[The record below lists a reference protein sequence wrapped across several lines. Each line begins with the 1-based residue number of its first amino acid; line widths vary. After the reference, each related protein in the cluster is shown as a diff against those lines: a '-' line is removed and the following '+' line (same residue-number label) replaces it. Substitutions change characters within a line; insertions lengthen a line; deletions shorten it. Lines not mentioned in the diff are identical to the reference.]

1 MLIAEWILIGALRSP
16 ACRRE
21 RNWSLC
27 HRRLGK
33 VTAGDETRLFLKVGF
48 GNPPR
53 TNWWASKLLPSF
65 TYQNLIRAAG
75 RCPAAQTAAG
85 PKRRASTRASGSSIA
100 AELTVVRRAPFPPC
114 ILAPEDSARP
124 HSRRAFLGQ
133 ARLRPHR
140 DGGRRGSRRGYRATG
155 LWGHPNKNPGTQRS
169 TSEPRRRRDS
179 GKPAGESIRGEG

>member
-1 MLIAEWILIGALRSP
+1 MKKDKLPAVLLAIIFFFSGTYILQDTVVRPGAYAEEWILIGALRSP

-75 RCPAAQTAAG
+75 RCPAAQAAAG
-85 PKRRASTRASGSSIA
+85 PERRQ
-100 AELTVVRRAPFPPC
+100 
-114 ILAPEDSARP
+114 
-124 HSRRAFLGQ
+124 GQ
-133 ARLRPHR
+133 AVPRSRL
-140 DGGRRGSRRGYRATG
+140 
-155 LWGHPNKNPGTQRS
+155 N
-169 TSEPRRRRDS
+169 
-179 GKPAGESIRGEG
+179 